1 MKVSGYLE
9 NRGVLLKGTTRK
21 VSSQEGGF
29 FQFHSTINDN
39 CFTIS
44 EKCTHIIS

>member
-29 FQFHSTINDN
+29 FQFHSNINDN